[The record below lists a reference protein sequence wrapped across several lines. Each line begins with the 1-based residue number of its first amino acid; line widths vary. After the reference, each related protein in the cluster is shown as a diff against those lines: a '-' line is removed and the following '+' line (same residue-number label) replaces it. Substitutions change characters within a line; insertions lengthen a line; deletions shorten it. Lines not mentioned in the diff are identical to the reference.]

1 MPIRPTTANSGK
13 TSGEKFVIARI
24 KSNMGANNYARGGD
38 GDPYIPDGD
47 YTPSGD
53 HAEETL
59 DKIATVFIEAE
70 IYGTPLKV
78 LSDLGYFHVDRNGRS
93 LIPGAKFW
101 GHGDDRLR
109 GGYVTIAPGHG
120 RGGYITLW
128 ELDWSLKGSVE
139 LMAGKQCMLGKC
151 DDSDSQG
158 PIKVEKLIRKCV
170 RGFGSGDSD
179 GIGGGDHG
187 YSTVT
192 DFNAEGQGFERKGL
206 RWISHHEII
215 CCGECDP
222 QYEGHHWSGDHL
234 IDCKGKTFAVTPG
247 PPSVAKRQIGAMLWN
262 CVKDGCPKLYEGED
276 YRTWEDLDCDFWAK
290 GD

>member
-59 DKIATVFIEAE
+59 DKIATVTLQAE

-78 LSDLGYFHVDRNGRS
+78 LSDLGYFHVTSGGRS

-128 ELDWSLKGSVE
+128 ELDWSLEGFVE
-139 LMAGKQCMLGKC
+139 LGAGKQCMLGKC
-151 DDSDSQG
+151 DDSNSQG
-158 PIKVEKLIRKCV
+158 PIKVEKLIKKCI
-170 RGFGSGDSD
+170 RGFMSGDS
-179 GIGGGDHG
+179 GGGVGDPGGEFG
-187 YSTVT
+187 YSTMS
-192 DFNAEGQGFERKGL
+192 DFDVEGQGFDRKGA
-206 RWISHHEII
+206 RWVSHHEII
-215 CCGECDP
+215 CCGECN
-222 QYEGHHWSGDHL
+222 QYNPNIWSGGKL
-234 IDCKGKTFAVTPG
+234 INCKGIETVITPG
-247 PPSVAKRQIGAMLWN
+247 LPADVRREIGKMMWN
-262 CVKDGCPKLYEGED
+262 CVKKGCPDLFEGEQ
-276 YRTWEDLDCDFWAK
+276 YTTWEGIDCGFW
-290 GD
+290 D